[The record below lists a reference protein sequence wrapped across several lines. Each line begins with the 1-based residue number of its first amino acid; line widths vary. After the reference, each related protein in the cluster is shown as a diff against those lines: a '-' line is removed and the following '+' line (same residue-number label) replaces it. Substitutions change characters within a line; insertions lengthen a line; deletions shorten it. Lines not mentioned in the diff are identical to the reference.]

1 MTSWRTATWPI
12 ITWPTRPAPTCAAG
26 WGEPPRPVSRTN
38 GLLTWP
44 LRNRNAVSSINAYGN
59 WTKKIPFPMSNSA
72 HTERLSSKC
81 GVCKRE
87 QDAIIEECF
96 AYDEE
101 LFRTGRVDAG
111 AVLQGTPTAK
121 TLRWKSG
128 KVMVTD
134 GPFAET
140 REQLGGISVLEARD
154 MDHAVALMSKHPGV
168 RHGFPFEIRPI
179 DEEFTALGSP
189 AGSVQAR
196 RSERWRACP
205 GE

>member
-1 MTSWRTATWPI
+1 M
-12 ITWPTRPAPTCAAG
+12 
-26 WGEPPRPVSRTN
+26 
-38 GLLTWP
+38 
-44 LRNRNAVSSINAYGN
+44 
-59 WTKKIPFPMSNSA
+59 
-72 HTERLSSKC
+72 
-81 GVCKRE
+81 CKRE

-179 DEEFTALGSP
+179 DEEFTARWE
-189 AGSVQAR
+189 AR
-196 RSERWRACP
+196 RDRSKQGEASGGVLALESEPVGARR
-205 GE
+205 